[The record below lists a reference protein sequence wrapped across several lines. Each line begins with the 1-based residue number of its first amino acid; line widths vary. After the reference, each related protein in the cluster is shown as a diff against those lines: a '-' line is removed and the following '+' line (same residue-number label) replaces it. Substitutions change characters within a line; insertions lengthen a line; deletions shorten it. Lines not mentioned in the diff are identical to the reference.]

1 MRLSYIAAEAADSLA
16 SNMRRAFLAALGL
29 MVGVASVVCVLAAG
43 NGLESLITKEMG
55 SFGRPTYLQVGPNY
69 NYLASIGWTSRPE
82 AFSVQDREEIAGMTD
97 LVSGVSPYANFNF
110 TTSFGRTSSMT
121 KIVCVSADFFPMEK
135 LSLERGRMFNSEDD
149 RTMRLAAILGVNIA
163 EKLFGTP
170 GSVNYVDPIGQRIR
184 IGTFGEV
191 EVVGLLKRESA
202 SLMAAIDSYDST
214 NNGTVFIP
222 FSASNRMGG
231 SVKSFDLRVEAVSVE
246 KVDES
251 NQAILSLLS
260 VNHGNW
266 DGKPKFEIRTGKNA
280 VSEVD
285 KMTSIVTTFIA
296 AVAGISLIVAGIG
309 VMNVMLISVKE
320 RTREIGTRKALGAR
334 GSWIG
339 RQFLIESL
347 VVCLSGGAAGVL
359 LATLVAIVI
368 THFTFLP
375 AVVPPN
381 TIPLSLILSTAVAF
395 AFGWLPASRASK
407 MDPCE
412 ALRHE

>member
-69 NYLASIGWTSRPE
+69 RYLSSIGWTTRPE
-82 AFSVQDREEIAGMTD
+82 AFSAEDREKIAGMTD

-251 NQAILSLLS
+251 NPFSAPVCKLL
-260 VNHGNW
+260 
-266 DGKPKFEIRTGKNA
+266 
-280 VSEVD
+280 
-285 KMTSIVTTFIA
+285 
-296 AVAGISLIVAGIG
+296 
-309 VMNVMLISVKE
+309 
-320 RTREIGTRKALGAR
+320 
-334 GSWIG
+334 
-339 RQFLIESL
+339 
-347 VVCLSGGAAGVL
+347 
-359 LATLVAIVI
+359 
-368 THFTFLP
+368 
-375 AVVPPN
+375 
-381 TIPLSLILSTAVAF
+381 
-395 AFGWLPASRASK
+395 
-407 MDPCE
+407 
-412 ALRHE
+412 